1 MSHIIDLHAC
11 GVIHN
16 DLQPRNVVVS
26 GRKVTLIDF
35 GLANADHNCE
45 GLESCR
51 ELLDME
57 EAVGDLKI

>member
-1 MSHIIDLHAC
+1 MDVHTW

-35 GLANADHNCE
+35 GLADTGHNCE
-45 GLESCR
+45 GLESCP

-57 EAVGDLKI
+57 EVVKDR